1 MTGSS
6 LKKER
11 SNYSA
16 GFYTI
21 IAVLLGFTVTLAVIR
36 HNLNDVEGTDYTL
49 TFTMQSGVGS
59 LQTGSSI
66 TSAGITIGQIN
77 SIRIQDGQLKAE
89 IFIKD
94 PYTLYPEAI
103 IYREDSMMGGADSL
117 TISSFGDSGK
127 SPLEDGDVITASPQP
142 ATINGLLG
150 DRDASRIDAI
160 QTNADE
166 LTKGIREIGRTMR
179 ENQDLV
185 MLSEDFRGMMADSS
199 EDIALWK
206 PRLDDIQGRISR
218 FEAQFPAL
226 RLEMDT
232 LNEASSTTRQSILE
246 LRERIGPESRASLSD
261 AVERL
266 IQDADAVSKKIE
278 DEVLPRVRSI
288 IDQAEFAWSDL
299 QSIEGRL
306 KSMASDA
313 RRTLQVAVA
322 NSALA
327 AQQLALAQK
336 EIIDSLG
343 IPLIETPSLE
353 DQRLEMRI
361 EILDQWARS
370 ATQLRRFLG
379 VLEMYKGDSS
389 NINDDVLLERLI
401 DSLNAALVD
410 FEHAQS
416 KLVSIKGSQKTP
428 TADIDEADVENR

>member
-11 SNYSA
+11 SNYRA
-16 GFYTI
+16 GFNTI
-21 IAVLLGFTVTLAVIR
+21 IAAVVGFTVVLGVIR

-49 TFTMQSGVGS
+49 TFTMRSGVGS
-59 LQTGSSI
+59 LQTGSLI
-66 TSAGITIGQIN
+66 IAAGMTIGQIN
-77 SIRIQDGQLKAE
+77 SVRIENDRLNAE
-89 IFIKD
+89 IFVKD
-94 PYTLYPEAI
+94 PYTLHPGAI

-117 TISSFGDSGK
+117 RISSFGDSAK
-127 SPLEDGDVITASPQP
+127 PPLADGDVITASPQP

-160 QTNADE
+160 QANADE
-166 LTKGIREIGRTMR
+166 LTKGFRQIGRTMR
-179 ENQDLV
+179 ENQDLA
-185 MLSEDFRGMMADSS
+185 MLSEDFRDMMADSS
-199 EDIALWK
+199 EDLALWK
-206 PRLDDIQGRISR
+206 PRLDDVQMRISR
-218 FEAQFPAL
+218 FESQFPAL
-226 RLEMDT
+226 KRELDT
-232 LNEASSTTRQSILE
+232 LNETSNTTRESILE
-246 LRERIGPESRASLSD
+246 LRETIGPERRAMLSD
-261 AVERL
+261 AVDRI
-266 IQDADAVSKKIE
+266 IQDADAVSEKIE

-306 KSMASDA
+306 KSMAADA

-336 EIIDSLG
+336 EIIGSLG

-361 EILDQWARS
+361 EILDRWARS

-379 VLEMYKGDSS
+379 ALEMYKGDSP

-416 KLVSIKGSQKTP
+416 KLVSMNVSKKTP
-428 TADIDEADVENR
+428 PADIDETDVENR

>member
-6 LKKER
+6 LRKER

-21 IAVLLGFTVTLAVIR
+21 IAVLLGFTVTLAIIR
-36 HNLNDVEGTDYTL
+36 HNLDDVEGTDYTL

-66 TSAGITIGQIN
+66 TAAGITIGQIN
-77 SIRIQDGQLKAE
+77 SVRIQGGQLTAE
-89 IFIKD
+89 IFVKD
-94 PYTLYPEAI
+94 PYTLYPGAI

-117 TISSFGDSGK
+117 RISDFGDSEK

-142 ATINGLLG
+142 ATIKGLLG
-150 DRDASRIDAI
+150 DRDASKIEAI

-166 LTKGIREIGRTMR
+166 LTKGIREIRTAMR
-179 ENQDLV
+179 TNQDLV
-185 MLSEDFRGMMADSS
+185 TLGEDFRGLMADSS
-199 EDIALWK
+199 QDIALWK
-206 PRLDDIQGRISR
+206 PRLDDIKGRISR
-218 FEAQFPAL
+218 FESQFPAL
-226 RLEMDT
+226 RLEMDM
-232 LNEASSTTRQSILE
+232 LNETSSTTRKLILD
-246 LRERIGPESRASLSD
+246 LRESIGPESRAKLSD
-261 AVERL
+261 AVERV
-266 IQDADAVSKKIE
+266 IEDADAVSKLIE
-278 DEVLPRVRSI
+278 DEVVPRVRSI

-306 KSMASDA
+306 RSMAADA

-361 EILDQWARS
+361 EILDRWARS
-370 ATQLRRFLG
+370 ATQLRRFLAA
-379 VLEMYKGDSS
+379 LEMYKGDSP